1 MQNYNTVPAMIS
13 EKDLDYLTDIFNWN
27 FSACKQALHFIKNV
41 KDEEIKEVL
50 NLAYLMHLENSR
62 QVLEILK

>member
-1 MQNYNTVPAMIS
+1 MQNYSAVPAMIS
-13 EKDLDYLTDIFNWN
+13 GKDLDYLTDIYNWN
-27 FSACKQALHFIKNV
+27 FSACKQALHFIENV
-41 KDEEIKEVL
+41 KDEEIREVL